1 MIYLKT
7 AEEIEL
13 LRESCLLV
21 SKTLA
26 ELAKLVKPGVSTAQ
40 LNKVAEEFILD
51 NGATAPC
58 KGYCGYPAHCTS
70 VNDEIVHGI
79 LPETNFERWRHHFID
94 LCTLKN
100 GFVGDSAYVLCG

>member
-58 KGYCGYPAHCTS
+58 KGY
-70 VNDEIVHGI
+70 
-79 LPETNFERWRHHFID
+79 
-94 LCTLKN
+94 
-100 GFVGDSAYVLCG
+100 